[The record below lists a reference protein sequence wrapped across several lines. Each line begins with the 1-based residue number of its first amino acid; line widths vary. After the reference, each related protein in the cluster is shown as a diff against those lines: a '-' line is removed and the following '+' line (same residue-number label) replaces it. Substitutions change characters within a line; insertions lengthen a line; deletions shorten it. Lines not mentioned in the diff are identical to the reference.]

1 MREVAAVFLKL
12 GLIGFGGPAAHI
24 ALMRDEL
31 VRRRNWV
38 GDREFLDLLA
48 LSNLVPGPTSTELA
62 LHLGRVRGGWPGML
76 AAGAVFILPATLL
89 TLALAWL
96 YVQAGTL
103 PRIDGLLAGV
113 RAAMVAVLV
122 DAIARLAPTGLAT
135 RGQIAL
141 GALAFLLSLAGL
153 NEIVVMLVAA
163 VVASGLMV
171 MGHLRRR
178 LRTRLLAAEPV
189 TLTAV
194 FLAFLKIGA
203 LLYGTGYVLI
213 AYFRAELVARGWL
226 SDAQVLDAIAAGQM
240 TPGPVNSSAAFAG
253 YLIAGL
259 PGAAAATIG
268 IFLPAFVF
276 VAVAGVL
283 HARLSGTR
291 TRIVTDALVAA
302 SLGLLAAAAVGL
314 GERSLVGAFQV
325 VAFLAT
331 LVALRLSPISAGL
344 LIAGAALAGLV
355 VG

>member
-1 MREVAAVFLKL
+1 MREVAGVFLKL
-12 GLIGFGGPAAHI
+12 GLVGFGGPAAHI

-31 VRRRNWV
+31 VRRRGWV
-38 GDREFLDLLA
+38 GDRHFLDLLA

-62 LHLGRVRGGWPGML
+62 LHLGRVRAGWPGML
-76 AAGAVFILPATLL
+76 VAGALFILPAALL

-96 YVQAGTL
+96 YVQAGSL

-135 RGQIAL
+135 RGQMAL

-153 NEIVVMLVAA
+153 NEIAVMLVAA
-163 VVASGLMV
+163 AVAVAV
-171 MGHLRRR
+171 MAIGGAG
-178 LRTRLLAAEPV
+178 RLLWTRSLAVEPV

-203 LLYGTGYVLI
+203 LLYGTGYVLV
-213 AYFRAELVARGWL
+213 AYFRAELVTRGWL
-226 SDAQVLDAIAAGQM
+226 TDAQVLDAIAAGQM

-259 PGAAAATIG
+259 PGAIVATMG

-283 HARLSGTR
+283 RSRLTGTR
-291 TRIVTDALVAA
+291 TRVATDALVAA
-302 SLGLLAAAAVGL
+302 SLGLLTAAAVGL
-314 GERSLVGAFQV
+314 GERSLVGVFPV

-331 LVALRLSPISAGL
+331 LAALRLSTISAGL
-344 LIAGAALAGLV
+344 LIAGAALLGLV